1 MDDSKLKARAM
12 VKLEKKCNM
21 FVPLLVFT
29 TKLLQIRW
37 LIVDYLHFKWKFD
50 LIRIKD
56 VIIVLDML
64 LTNFHFVF
72 LPFIGYFKS

>member
-1 MDDSKLKARAM
+1 M

-21 FVPLLVFT
+21 FVPLLIFT

-50 LIRIKD
+50 LIEIKD
-56 VIIVLDML
+56 VIIVLDMFP
-64 LTNFHFVF
+64 TNFHFVF
-72 LPFIGYFKS
+72 LPSIGYFKS